1 MHTLIDGKQLAETIL
16 EELKHEV
23 DRLRQKKIVPHL
35 GIILIGRNPASEVYV
50 GKKILAAE
58 QTGITC
64 TLYRLPESITQPV
77 LIKKITRLQKNGSV
91 SGLIVQLPIPEH
103 LYTPAVLN
111 AIQPE
116 YDVDCLTDVN
126 IGKLAM
132 NTALIEP
139 PTAGAVFSI
148 IRNLSI
154 SLPGKN
160 VAILG
165 TGALVGKPLAL
176 MFMNARASITTIN
189 SITQDVEKKTRLADI
204 IVSGVGKAGLIT
216 GSMVKQGSIILD
228 AGIDFTPQGKVV
240 GDVDIPSV
248 IKKAR
253 FLTPTPGGVG
263 PLTVAMLLKNTV
275 TLCKKHAEKN

>member
-1 MHTLIDGKQLAETIL
+1 MHTLIDGKKLANMVLDQL
-16 EELKHEV
+16 KNEV
-23 DRLRQKKIVPHL
+23 EQLRRKKIVPHL
-35 GIILIGRNPASEVYV
+35 GIILIGHNPASEVYV

-58 QTGITC
+58 QIGVKC
-64 TLYRLPESITQPV
+64 TLYRLPESVTQSQ
-77 LIKKITRLQKNGSV
+77 LIAKMSRLQKNNEI

-103 LYTPAVLN
+103 LYTPTVLN

-126 IGKLAM
+126 IGRLAM
-132 NTALIEP
+132 GTALIEP
-139 PTAGAVFSI
+139 PTAGAIFSI
-148 IRNLSI
+148 IRNLAI

-160 VAILG
+160 VAIMG

-189 SITQDVEKKTRLADI
+189 SATRNVSKKTRMADI
-204 IVSGVGKAGLIT
+204 VVSGVGKAGLIK
-216 GSMVKQGSIILD
+216 GSMIKKGAVVLD

-240 GDVDIPSV
+240 GDVEILST

-263 PLTVAMLLKNTV
+263 PLTVAILLKNTV
-275 TLCKKHAEKN
+275 TLCKKRRTKN